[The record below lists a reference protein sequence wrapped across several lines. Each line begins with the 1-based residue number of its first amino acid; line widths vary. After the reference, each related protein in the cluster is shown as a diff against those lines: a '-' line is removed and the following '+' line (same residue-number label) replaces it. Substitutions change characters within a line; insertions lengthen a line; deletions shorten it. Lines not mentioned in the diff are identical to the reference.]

1 MTFTAADRP
10 AICERDDQLEPSG
23 PSPDGASDRLR
34 LDDNLH
40 NLPVS
45 ELRDLL
51 AKAREDKKRI
61 RAQLTV
67 FEEDFRSNVGR
78 KVGGVKIE
86 GAGIGWCD
94 NIWR

>member
-10 AICERDDQLEPSG
+10 AICEREDELEPSV
-23 PSPDGASDRLR
+23 PSPSGASDRLQ
-34 LDDNLH
+34 LDNLH

-51 AKAREDKKRI
+51 GKAKEDKRRI
-61 RAQLTV
+61 RGLLMV

-78 KVGGVKIE
+78 KVGTVLQMRCTLELKYL
-86 GAGIGWCD
+86 
-94 NIWR
+94 